1 MCLLFVNAEA
11 LIVLLATSWLED
23 LREIA
28 LNATEALA
36 KFGSDPYVEVL
47 LTDVNMPGV
56 SGYQLAR
63 AKDMRPSLKVVL
75 LSGAESDPRGW
86 PLLRKP
92 FLTSD
97 STRTM
102 AQVGVGVTFDRRN
115 FRKRQLLAAFPL
127 PGLVLVGGVYGIE
140 SR

>member
-23 LREIA
+23 LGCEVETA

-36 KFGSDPYVEVL
+36 KLGSDPYVEVL

-56 SGYQLAR
+56 SGYQLAEW
-63 AKDMRPSLKVVL
+63 AKEMRPSLKVVL

-115 FRKRQLLAAFPL
+115 FRKRQL
-127 PGLVLVGGVYGIE
+127 
-140 SR
+140 

>member
-1 MCLLFVNAEA
+1 MVVMCLLFVNAEA

-56 SGYQLAR
+56 SGYQLAKW

-97 STRTM
+97 LTRTM

-115 FRKRQLLAAFPL
+115 FRKRQ
-127 PGLVLVGGVYGIE
+127 Y
-140 SR
+140 

>member
-1 MCLLFVNAEA
+1 MLP
-11 LIVLLATSWLED
+11 
-23 LREIA
+23 
-28 LNATEALA
+28 EALA
-36 KFGSDPYVEVL
+36 KLGGDPYVEVL

-56 SGYQLAR
+56 SGYQLAKW

-97 STRTM
+97 LTRTM

-115 FRKRQLLAAFPL
+115 FRKRQL
-127 PGLVLVGGVYGIE
+127 
-140 SR
+140 

>member
-23 LREIA
+23 LRCEVETA
-28 LNATEALA
+28 LNATEAHA
-36 KFGSDPYVEVL
+36 KLGSDPYVEVL

-56 SGYQLAR
+56 SGYQLAEW
-63 AKDMRPSLKVVL
+63 AKEMRPSLKVVL

-92 FLTSD
+92 FLKSD
-97 STRTM
+97 LTRMM
-102 AQVGVGVTFDRRN
+102 AQVGGVC
-115 FRKRQLLAAFPL
+115 
-127 PGLVLVGGVYGIE
+127 
-140 SR
+140 